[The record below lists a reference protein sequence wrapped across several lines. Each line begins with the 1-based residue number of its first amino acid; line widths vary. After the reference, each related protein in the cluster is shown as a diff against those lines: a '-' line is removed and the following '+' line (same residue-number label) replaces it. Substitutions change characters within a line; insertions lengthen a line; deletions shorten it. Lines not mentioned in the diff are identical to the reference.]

1 MQGEKMS
8 WTLTTSQA
16 ILFKAGENSDQSA
29 ATSGAIMLK
38 FSDEAEGYLT
48 VLTRTDWITNYS
60 TLNAQIKTAL
70 DDAASSIAANKLIA
84 YNMDGYTSRIEAQTM
99 LDVNADT
106 VKELIA
112 MLRDYRADTLRVV

>member
-1 MQGEKMS
+1 MS